1 MNTLTEMIKQVLRKR
16 NTNTPSS
23 LCSTEDVDICDNNV
37 LKTEFVSVST
47 ETQSQDNVVNND
59 KNENMH
65 YDADSIQCDANNEE
79 IIIDTETKD
88 AIVISGQDGE
98 ESVLDNIPCQT
109 MIECCCQIL
118 DYLEQQKSYSTTD
131 LTKAHNFIEQIIFE
145 YIVRIGGK
153 IINNDTVFHPI
164 KHKPVEKVF
173 ISPGEHIGIV
183 SPGILLDSKV
193 LIKAKVK
200 TVE

>member
-1 MNTLTEMIKQVLRKR
+1 MNTLIEIIKQVLGKYTP
-16 NTNTPSS
+16 NAPSS
-23 LCSTEDVDICDNNV
+23 LCSTEDVDACDNNV
-37 LKTEFVSVST
+37 LITKPVPVET
-47 ETQSQDNVVNND
+47 ETGGQDEVVNND
-59 KNENMH
+59 ENDNTH
-65 YDADSIQCDANNEE
+65 YDGDRIQCGANNEK
-79 IIIDTETKD
+79 INIDTETKD
-88 AIVISGQDGE
+88 AIVISDRVGE

-118 DYLEQQKSYSTTD
+118 DYLEHQESYGNAD
-131 LTKAHNFIEQIIFE
+131 LTEAHSFIEQIIFE

-153 IINNDTVFHPI
+153 IINNDTAFQPI
-164 KHKPVEKVF
+164 RHKPAEKVF
-173 ISPGEHIGIV
+173 ISPGAHIAIV